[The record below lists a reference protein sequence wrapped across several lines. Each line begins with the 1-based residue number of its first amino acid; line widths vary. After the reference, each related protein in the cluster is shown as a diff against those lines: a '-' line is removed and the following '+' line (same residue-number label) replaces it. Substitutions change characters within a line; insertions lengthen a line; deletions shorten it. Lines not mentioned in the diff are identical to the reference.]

1 MFGRVEVC
9 PPARALDDRGLGT
22 TPAPPPLESG
32 SAVTLADPGD
42 RPTTT
47 QTLPFGT
54 TLRPKVGSEVGLLV
68 CQPEED
74 QSFELRGKVIRLTE
88 SGFSIAY
95 GKAPAELHLL
105 LLDANPDTAPF
116 DGATPTADEPSEES
130 HYSIAQLEALVSRI
144 TAEIERKKRD

>member
-1 MFGRVEVC
+1 M
-9 PPARALDDRGLGT
+9 T
-22 TPAPPPLESG
+22 ESG
-32 SAVTLADPGD
+32 ERRRRVRIYTLFE
-42 RPTTT
+42 
-47 QTLPFGT
+47 TLLRSSREEGT
-54 TLRPKVGSEVGLLV
+54 GVLCDVSIGGARIEKATLRPEVGSEVGLLV

-144 TAEIERKKRD
+144 TAEIRKKRD